1 MTRWRSHSR
10 PSRRTLALRA
20 PRKGTLIISVILYL
34 FGLFGTLGWLPV
46 PKNYAT
52 AALAIAGALL
62 ILSSLLR
69 GL

>member
-1 MTRWRSHSR
+1 M
-10 PSRRTLALRA
+10 LRA
-20 PRKGTLIISVILYL
+20 PHKGTLIISVILYL
-34 FGLFGTLGWLPV
+34 FGLFGVLGWLPV